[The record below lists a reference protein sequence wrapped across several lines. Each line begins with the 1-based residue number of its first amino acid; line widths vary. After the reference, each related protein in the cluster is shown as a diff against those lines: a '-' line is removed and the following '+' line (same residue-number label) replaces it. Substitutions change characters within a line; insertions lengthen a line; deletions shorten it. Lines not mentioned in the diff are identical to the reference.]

1 MQVSVDKTG
10 PCEAEV
16 SFSVPRADF
25 DREYQAALR
34 ASAKN
39 VRLKGFRPGK
49 VPTKILEKEFGP
61 QVRQQ
66 AIEQFVGRAYEQAV
80 SENELQPVGHER
92 IDTDKMELDEGQDLA
107 HTFRISLR
115 PEFELG
121 DYKGLEVTSEL
132 APVLDQEL
140 EEAITDL
147 RNQRSTPS
155 ALPEG
160 QGLSEDGQALC
171 HLVWEVDGESLLD
184 REGLRL
190 SPLVPPPGVDAEAF
204 KAAMTG
210 KAQGETF
217 ELEVTVP
224 DDFQDEAK
232 RGAKGTCKVTISECF
247 ELTPPADE
255 ELFELLGVASKE
267 EFDEKA
273 REQMGEAKAQQENQR
288 QETVLLEGLID
299 RHAFE
304 LPAMM
309 VENQLT
315 MRKNQFAQQL
325 MQGGVPAEEL
335 EAKVEERASELAE
348 ATEKSVRA
356 LFLVEAIA
364 QKEEL
369 KVEEQDFQ
377 QEIQAVAARHGASV
391 EDVVEHYKQN
401 NLFPQLQMELLERK
415 VRAFLRE
422 NATVTE
428 P

>member
-1 MQVSVDKTG
+1 MQVSVEKTG

-16 SFSVPRADF
+16 SFTVPRADF

-34 ASAKN
+34 ASGKN

-49 VPTKILEKEFGP
+49 VPAKILEKELGP
-61 QVRQQ
+61 QVRQH
-66 AIEQFVGRAYEQAV
+66 AIEHFVGRAYEQAV
-80 SENELQPVGHER
+80 SEHELEPVGHER
-92 IDTDKMELDEGQDLA
+92 IDIDQLTLDEGQDLA
-107 HTFRISLR
+107 HTFRVSLR
-115 PEFELG
+115 PAFDLG
-121 DYKGLEVTSEL
+121 EYKGLEVQSEL
-132 APVLDQEL
+132 EPVLDQEL
-140 EEAITDL
+140 EDAINDL

-171 HLVWEVDGESLLD
+171 HLEWLVDGESILD
-184 REGLRL
+184 RDGLRL
-190 SPLVPPPGVDAEAF
+190 SPLVPPPGVDGEAF

-210 KAQGETF
+210 KAQGEVF
-217 ELEVTVP
+217 ELELTVP
-224 DDFQDEAK
+224 EDFHDEEK
-232 RGAKGTCKVTISECF
+232 RGAAGTCKVTLGECF

-267 EFDEKA
+267 EFDATA
-273 REQMGEAKAQQENQR
+273 RERLGEAKQQRENQR
-288 QETVLLEGLID
+288 QETTLLEGLID
-299 RHAFE
+299 GHEFE
-304 LPAMM
+304 LPGMM
-309 VENQLT
+309 VENQIS

-335 EAKVEERASELAE
+335 EAKVEERAAEIEE
-348 ATEKSVRA
+348 ATRKSIRA

-364 QKEEL
+364 QKEEIR
-369 KVEEQDFQ
+369 VEQEDFQ
-377 QEIQAVAARHGASV
+377 REIQAVAARHGASI

-401 NLFPQLQMELLERK
+401 NLFPQLQIELLERK

-422 NATVTE
+422 NAKITE

>member
-1 MQVSVDKTG
+1 
-10 PCEAEV
+10 
-16 SFSVPRADF
+16 
-25 DREYQAALR
+25 
-34 ASAKN
+34 
-39 VRLKGFRPGK
+39 
-49 VPTKILEKEFGP
+49 
-61 QVRQQ
+61 
-66 AIEQFVGRAYEQAV
+66 
-80 SENELQPVGHER
+80 
-92 IDTDKMELDEGQDLA
+92 
-107 HTFRISLR
+107 
-115 PEFELG
+115 
-121 DYKGLEVTSEL
+121 
-132 APVLDQEL
+132 
-140 EEAITDL
+140 
-147 RNQRSTPS
+147 
-155 ALPEG
+155 
-160 QGLSEDGQALC
+160 
-171 HLVWEVDGESLLD
+171 
-184 REGLRL
+184 
-190 SPLVPPPGVDAEAF
+190 
-204 KAAMTG
+204 
-210 KAQGETF
+210 
-217 ELEVTVP
+217 
-224 DDFQDEAK
+224 
-232 RGAKGTCKVTISECF
+232 
-247 ELTPPADE
+247 
-255 ELFELLGVASKE
+255 
-267 EFDEKA
+267 
-273 REQMGEAKAQQENQR
+273 
-288 QETVLLEGLID
+288 VLLEGLID

>member
-1 MQVSVDKTG
+1 VQVSVEKSG

-34 ASAKN
+34 ASSKN

-49 VPTKILEKEFGP
+49 VPAKILEKELGP
-61 QVRQQ
+61 QVRQH
-66 AIEQFVGRAYEQAV
+66 AIEHFVSRAYDQAV

-92 IDTDKMELDEGQDLA
+92 IDVDSIELAEGQDLS
-107 HTFRISLR
+107 HSFRVSLR

-121 DYKGLEVTSEL
+121 EYKGLEVQSEL

-140 EEAITDL
+140 DDAIADL
-147 RNQRSTPS
+147 RMQRSTPS

-160 QGLSEDGQALC
+160 EGLPEDGQALC
-171 HLVWEVDGESLLD
+171 HLEWLVDGEAILD

-190 SPLVPPPGVDAEAF
+190 SPLVPPPGVDGEAF
-204 KAAMTG
+204 KAAMAG
-210 KAQGETF
+210 KAQGDTF
-217 ELEVTVP
+217 ELEMTVP
-224 DDFQDEAK
+224 EDFQDEEK
-232 RGAKGTCKVTISECF
+232 RGAAGTCRVTLGECF
-247 ELTPPADE
+247 QLTPPSDE
-255 ELFELLGVASKE
+255 ELWELLGVASKA

-273 REQMGEAKAQQENQR
+273 RERLSEAKEQQENQR

-299 RHAFE
+299 AHDFE
-304 LPAMM
+304 LPGMM
-309 VENQLT
+309 VENQVT
-315 MRKNQFAQQL
+315 ARKNQYAQQL

-335 EAKVEERASELAE
+335 EAKVEESAAEIEE
-348 ATEKSVRA
+348 ATRKSIRA
-356 LFLVEAIA
+356 LFLVEGIA

-377 QEIQAVAARHGASV
+377 REVQAIAARHGAPV
-391 EDVVEHYKQN
+391 EAVVEHYQKN
-401 NLFPQLQMELLERK
+401 NLFPQLQIELLERK

-422 NATVTE
+422 NAKITE